1 MDKTEKIVE
10 CGRGRN
16 HPDGSGAMC
25 RYIKD
30 GKEYI
35 CNAYIAVTGKDPI
48 TGEEYEAEWNCADV
62 WLVKGILEAARTN
75 RGQTA
80 AIEGLRNNVDIG
92 NRILNTA
99 MQKRLNNGPSGQ

>member
-1 MDKTEKIVE
+1 MNKVEKDIE
-10 CGRGRN
+10 CGRVRN

-30 GKEYI
+30 GKEHI
-35 CNAYIAVTGKDPI
+35 CSAYISITGKDPV
-48 TGEEYEAEWNCADV
+48 TGEEYSQQWDCADV
-62 WLVKGILEAARTN
+62 WMVRGVLEAARTN

-92 NRILNTA
+92 NRIIHNA
-99 MQKRLNNGPSGQ
+99 MQERLTNGSSG